1 MIQNVAVDAVPDST
15 SHNRTQYIYMASP
28 PAPLPGRFR
37 EGDTTVKKVLLALSA
52 VFLAIASASPAF
64 AAYKSE
70 YKLDIVPSL
79 TTAWG
84 QGSQYFA
91 DLVRERSGGKIN
103 IKVYPNA
110 QLTTGKQINAFM
122 LLRNGAIDFANQS
135 TINYS
140 PQIPELNLFALPF
153 FFADEPD
160 RYTALDAVTG
170 GKSGKIVAA
179 AIEKKGGKFLCFGE
193 NGFRELT
200 NDKREIRSPND
211 LVGLNIR
218 VVGSPLFIDIFK
230 TLGTNPTT
238 LAWADTMAAIQQKV
252 IDGQENPILTFYH
265 LGVTQHHKF
274 VTNWHYVADP
284 TMFVCN
290 PGVWKSFN
298 ADDRELVLKAAQD
311 AAKFQIALS
320 RAGIDEND
328 GGKNADYLNSIGKQA
343 QSDNWNASLENAGV
357 KVTNLTPAEM
367 QAFAEATKD
376 VIDNWRDRIGV
387 ELIAVAKQDMAA
399 ARK

>member
-1 MIQNVAVDAVPDST
+1 M
-15 SHNRTQYIYMASP
+15 
-28 PAPLPGRFR
+28 
-37 EGDTTVKKVLLALSA
+37 KKILIALSA
-52 VFLAIASASPAF
+52 VFLAIPLSSPVF

-70 YKLDIVPSL
+70 YKLDIVPDL

-84 QGSQYFA
+84 QGAQYFT
-91 DLVRERSGGKIN
+91 DLVRERSNGKIN

-122 LLRNGAIDFANQS
+122 LLRNGTIDFANQS

-153 FFADEPD
+153 FFANEPD
-160 RYTALDAVTG
+160 RYAALDAVTG
-170 GKSGKIVAA
+170 GKSGEIVAA
-179 AIEKKGGKFLCFGE
+179 AIEKKGGKFLCYGE

-200 NDKREIRSPND
+200 NGKREIRSPKD

-238 LAWADTMAAIQQKV
+238 LAWADTMAAIQQNV
-252 IDGQENPILTFYH
+252 IDGQENPILTFYP
-265 LGVTQHHKF
+265 LGVITHHKF

-298 ADDRELVLKAAQD
+298 AADQELILKAAQD

-328 GGKNADYLNSIGKQA
+328 GGRNAEYLESIGKQA
-343 QSDNWNASLENAGV
+343 ESDNWNAFLEKAGV
-357 KVTNLTPAEM
+357 KVANLTPAEM
-367 QAFAEATKD
+367 KAFAEATKD
-376 VIDNWRDRIGV
+376 VIDNWRDRIGN
-387 ELIAVAKQDMAA
+387 ELIKTAVEDMAA
-399 ARK
+399 VRM

>member
-1 MIQNVAVDAVPDST
+1 M
-15 SHNRTQYIYMASP
+15 
-28 PAPLPGRFR
+28 
-37 EGDTTVKKVLLALSA
+37 KKVLIALAA
-52 VFLAIASASPAF
+52 VFLATALAVPAF

-84 QGSQYFA
+84 QGAQYFT
-91 DLVRERSGGKIN
+91 DLVRERSGEKIN

-153 FFADEPD
+153 FFAGEPD
-160 RYTALDAVTG
+160 RYAALDAVTG
-170 GKSGKIVAA
+170 GKSGAIVAA
-179 AIEKKGGKFLCFGE
+179 AIEKKGGKFLSFGE

-200 NDKREIRSPND
+200 NDKREIRSPKD
-211 LVGLNIR
+211 IVGLNIR

-230 TLGTNPTT
+230 ALGTSPTT

-252 IDGQENPILTFYH
+252 IDGQENPIVTFYP
-265 LGVTQHHKF
+265 LGVLNHHKF

-284 TMFVCN
+284 TLFVCN

-298 ADDRELVLKAAQD
+298 AADQELLLTAAQD

-328 GGKNADYLNSIGKQA
+328 GGKNAEYLKSIGKRA
-343 QSDNWNASLENAGV
+343 ESDNWNATLEKAGV
-357 KVTNLTPAEM
+357 RVTNLTPAEM
-367 QAFAEATKD
+367 NAFYEATKD
-376 VIDNWRDRIGV
+376 VIDKWCDRIGV
-387 ELIAVAKQDMAA
+387 ELIETAMEDMAA
-399 ARK
+399 VRK